1 MKTQKKLTHHAGKV
15 AAGTMVSRILG
26 YLRDML
32 VAHTF
37 GAGFAADAF
46 YAAYRIPNL
55 FRRLLGEGALS
66 ASFIP
71 VLSDY
76 LHNKSREE
84 TQKFINSLFTV
95 LTLILLALTALGII
109 FAPQLVNI
117 IAYGFTSDP
126 DKLALTID
134 LTRLMFPFLFFIC
147 LAALV
152 LGVLNTLSSFFVP
165 AVAPASLS
173 VAEIGFILAL
183 APLLSP
189 DNQIKGLAI
198 SVIIGGLGQLVIQL
212 PKMAKLGWK
221 FGWNPDFSHPG
232 LKRVGTL
239 MIPSMIGLSV
249 DQINSF
255 VDTVCASFLI
265 QGSITALYYSN
276 RVMQLPLAI
285 FGLALASAALPAM
298 SKYVAQNN
306 IASVKETINYSL
318 RLIIFILLPA
328 TAGLV
333 VIGLPIIEVL
343 FQRGEFSHQASLMTY
358 SALAYYSLGLP
369 AYAAVKILASSFY
382 AFQDTKVPVK
392 IAAAAMLLNAVLNI
406 LLMRPMGVG
415 GLALASAISSWV
427 NAGALAFLLRKKIGP
442 LGINKIISSTL
453 KTIIASAIMSVVSYM
468 IAYRWLPAYPGIA
481 MFAALAGGVASF
493 FAAAYLLRAEEIKSI
508 ISVLKKE
515 KPTGS
520 D

>member
-298 SKYVAQNN
+298 SKCVAEKN
-306 IASVKETINYSL
+306 IDGLKETLNFSIRINTFVL
-318 RLIIFILLPA
+318 VPA
-328 TAGLV
+328 AAGLIA
-333 VIGLPIIEVL
+333 IGLPITQVL
-343 FQRGEFSHQASLMTY
+343 FERGNFSHHATLLTY
-358 SALAYYSLGLP
+358 SALIFYSLGLP
-369 AYAAVKILASSFY
+369 AYATVKVLASSFY
-382 AFQDTKVPVK
+382 AFQETGTPVK
-392 IAAAAMLLNAVLNI
+392 VAAVAMVVNAVLNI
-406 LLMRPMGVG
+406 VLMRFMGVA
-415 GLALASAISSWV
+415 GLALATAAASWV
-427 NAGALAFLLRKKIGP
+427 NAGILGYLLKKKIGP
-442 LGINKIISSTL
+442 LGIRRIITTAVKTTL
-453 KTIIASAIMSVVSYM
+453 ASAMMGACTYFIAFHYM
-468 IAYRWLPAYPGIA
+468 ARWPA
-481 MFAALAGGVASF
+481 AG
-493 FAAAYLLRAEEIKSI
+493 
-508 ISVLKKE
+508 
-515 KPTGS
+515 
-520 D
+520 